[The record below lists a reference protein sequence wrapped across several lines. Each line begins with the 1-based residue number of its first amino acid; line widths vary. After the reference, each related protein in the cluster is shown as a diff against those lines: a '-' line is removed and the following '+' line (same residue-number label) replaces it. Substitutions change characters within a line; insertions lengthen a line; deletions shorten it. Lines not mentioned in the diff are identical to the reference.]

1 MSKEYL
7 TKKEL
12 EDKNI
17 EKYLAEIS
25 NYTKIS
31 DEMLEDESFVVFD
44 ADDFRQGACQTF
56 AYELTKKY
64 GYPVFVIE
72 KDANPHIFCKSKD
85 GRYYIDVRGVTDD
98 FSEFIRTLEY
108 FYDAE
113 DKSEPYEFLKED
125 FEEKYT
131 EIYEVFARIII
142 QEDEERY
149 SISKI

>member
-1 MSKEYL
+1 MSKIYL

-12 EDKNI
+12 EGKDINQ
-17 EKYLAEIS
+17 YLAEIS
-25 NYTKIS
+25 SYINIS
-31 DEMLEDESFVVFD
+31 DEVLDDESFVVFD
-44 ADDFRQGACQTF
+44 ADDFRQGACHIF
-56 AYELTKKY
+56 AHELTKKY

-108 FYDAE
+108 FYDTE
-113 DKSEPYEFLKED
+113 DKSEPYEFLRED

-131 EIYEVFARIII
+131 EIYEVFA
-142 QEDEERY
+142 
-149 SISKI
+149 